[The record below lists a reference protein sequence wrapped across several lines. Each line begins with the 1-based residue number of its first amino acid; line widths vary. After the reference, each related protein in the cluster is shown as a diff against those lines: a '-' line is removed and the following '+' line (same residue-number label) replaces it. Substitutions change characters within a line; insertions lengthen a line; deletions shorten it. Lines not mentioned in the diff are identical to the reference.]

1 MVIAHIYLTFCLYT
15 NADAN
20 INTLTAVY
28 MHIDPSGGIV
38 DCLEYLGKTFK
49 LIKLIKILFYIYIF
63 DGFALYVYA

>member
-28 MHIDPSGGIV
+28 MYIDPSGGIV

-63 DGFALYVYA
+63 DDFALYVYA

>member
-49 LIKLIKILFYIYIF
+49 LIKILFYIYIF
-63 DGFALYVYA
+63 DDFALYVYA